1 MNQEPNINR
10 SNSFV
15 SEEKSEGLQNNNN
28 EMPNNSDT
36 QPTNEL
42 AKQIK
47 TNQQPSSNPTQANP
61 PNPNNELNEL
71 TKTQKEPKLNL
82 SNELDQEITNT
93 RLNGHL
99 KKNTKPFLSNLTIHN
114 NSNNFKDSKT
124 VFTKLS
130 EDMYNNFINGNDT
143 DKGSIHYKKYDF
155 DSLINER
162 FIQSYAEK
170 FKEHNNS
177 KFKDFLARNSKP
189 KNRVINGQ
197 NGNKSSPDLKSKKTR
212 EERNK
217 EINSFLKN
225 QENFLEKKQQNLLE
239 LQKKVS
245 TETNQN
251 YTSIP
256 QINENSNTIINQ
268 LRINNPDEYNNNV
281 FVKLFEEKKNKTKKE
296 ALIAKVQADTIKQE
310 DIKDKGNAIIY
321 PKKPAP
327 KKLTDAE
334 IKDLVDN
341 LHKPKSRIKSNN
353 DNAVYLPVKTTP
365 NKELSSLPSNSILIQ
380 RFLKSFDIEASNMFN
395 KRSDEN
401 QDLTYNDVKELLYK
415 LGFIS
420 EQDDEKENALI
431 KEAWDILINKQ
442 SNNENNTNQTENK
455 QNEEV
460 KKDEDNI
467 ENIPNKEQKIQ
478 SFDLILFLLCVLN
491 LYKGG
496 TSQLIDQN
504 IPFIDLTETS
514 PHIIK
519 PKQAKQIQFQFRDF
533 FNNSMDHLF
542 KQKTLSKTLRLND
555 QANANKQKSSNNI
568 HLTSSPNLKNRPIK
582 TYDII
587 QKKREKTNEILR
599 AEKQAKEFKECT
611 FYPNNRN
618 PNLLSPNVSTEVTN
632 RLYSQRPQRQLKQSD
647 PSKKS
652 ENEIYSF
659 TPAISKID
667 NKMFTFNP
675 IKDDKS
681 VNEKVEQY
689 EKARMDKKLNNY
701 LLKQGTHV
709 ISNYEIINNL
719 NSQTD
724 PPISFRF
731 DNEYKG
737 YKNTFEKFNKKKGLN
752 HNDNQEREIKYVF
765 EFNVENQIK
774 SLKIYKGDNI
784 AKCVNKFCNE
794 NNLEVESKERILSA
808 IKEKI
813 AKT

>member
-1 MNQEPNINR
+1 M
-10 SNSFV
+10 
-15 SEEKSEGLQNNNN
+15 
-28 EMPNNSDT
+28 
-36 QPTNEL
+36 
-42 AKQIK
+42 
-47 TNQQPSSNPTQANP
+47 
-61 PNPNNELNEL
+61 
-71 TKTQKEPKLNL
+71 
-82 SNELDQEITNT
+82 
-93 RLNGHL
+93 
-99 KKNTKPFLSNLTIHN
+99 
-114 NSNNFKDSKT
+114 
-124 VFTKLS
+124 FTKLS
-130 EDMYNNFINGNDT
+130 EDIYNNFIYGNEN

-170 FKEHNNS
+170 FREHNNS
-177 KFKDFLARNSKP
+177 KFKDFLARNNRP
-189 KNRVINGQ
+189 KNRVITGQ
-197 NGNKSSPDLKSKKTR
+197 NGNKSSPDIKSKKSK

-217 EINSFLKN
+217 EIKSFLKN
-225 QENFLEKKQQNLLE
+225 QENFLEKKHQNLLD

-256 QINENSNTIINQ
+256 QINENSNTIVNQ
-268 LRINNPDEYNNNV
+268 LRINNPDEYQNNV
-281 FVKLFEEKKNKTKKE
+281 FSKLFEEKKNKTKKE
-296 ALIAKVQADTIKQE
+296 ALIAKVKADTIKQE
-310 DIKDKGNAIIY
+310 DIKDKANVIIY
-321 PKKPAP
+321 PKKQAP
-327 KKLTDAE
+327 KKLTNAE

-341 LHKPKSRIKSNN
+341 LHKPKSRIKNNN

-365 NKELSSLPSNSILIQ
+365 NKEFSSLPSNSILIQ

-395 KRSDEN
+395 KRCDEN
-401 QDLTYNDVKELLYK
+401 LDLTYLDCKELLYK

-420 EQDDEKENALI
+420 EQNEEKENTLI
-431 KEAWDILINKQ
+431 KEAWNMLLNKQ
-442 SNNENNTNQTENK
+442 TNNDALGTENK
-455 QNEEV
+455 PTEEANN
-460 KKDEDNI
+460 DGDNNI
-467 ENIPNKEQKIQ
+467 ESNPNKEQKIQ

-496 TSQLIDQN
+496 TSQLLDQN
-504 IPFIDLTETS
+504 IPFINLKETS

-519 PKQAKQIQFQFRDF
+519 PKQAKQIQLQFRDL
-533 FNNSMDHLF
+533 FNNSMNHLF
-542 KQKTLSKTLRLND
+542 KQKSLSKTIRLND
-555 QANANKQKSSNNI
+555 QANVNKQKSSNNI
-568 HLTSSPNLKNRPIK
+568 HLASSPNLKNRPIK

-587 QKKREKTNEILR
+587 HKKREKTNEILR
-599 AEKQAKEFKECT
+599 AEKAAKEFKECT

-618 PNLLSPNVSTEVTN
+618 PNLLSSNVSTEVTN

-659 TPAISKID
+659 TPTISKID
-667 NKMFTFNP
+667 NKMFAFNP

-681 VNEKVEQY
+681 VNDKVEQY

-709 ISNYEIINNL
+709 ISNYEVINNL
-719 NSQTD
+719 NNQTE
-724 PPISFRF
+724 PPVSFRF
-731 DNEYKG
+731 DNEYRG
-737 YKNTFEKFNKKKGLN
+737 YKNTFEKFNKKKGFN
-752 HNDNQEREIKYVF
+752 NNDNQEREIKYVF

-784 AKCVNKFCNE
+784 TKCVNKFCNE